1 MKYATAK
8 MSWAG
13 IGCALALLAG
23 SPAVADDTELLLVTP
38 GTGPNPFN
46 ANILLI
52 IDSSGSMKTEEQTLE
67 PYDGSTTYGGTCD
80 KTKLYWTQLEVTPTC
95 DAGNTQLI
103 DKTAYQCKL
112 SLRQIDGI
120 GLFSDTMV
128 QYRADD
134 IGASRWQT
142 LEPGNSTG
150 IVECQ
155 IDSGFHGQDSSGAKP
170 FAQAGANIAPF
181 TNDEMLEVSW
191 GSYPTS
197 ESYTVYDGNYLNW
210 RENPVL
216 IKKSRIDIARIAIK
230 TALSAINSSN
240 IAIMRFNKMEGGP
253 VILGMTDLASN
264 RAAIDGV
271 IDAIT
276 VDGRTPLAETM
287 YEAALYWLGAPAHY
301 GELIDEHP
309 TDPAALQTVAPNP
322 EVYLAPQSPVCTKN
336 YNVLLTDGEPRE
348 GGDEGDR

>member
-1 MKYATAK
+1 MDQEQVAHDAVGDKRYREHHRV
-8 MSWAG
+8 
-13 IGCALALLAG
+13 IGG
-23 SPAVADDTELLLVTP
+23 HVGFGHP
-38 GTGPNPFN
+38 GAERVERVG
-46 ANILLI
+46 
-52 IDSSGSMKTEEQTLE
+52 
-67 PYDGSTTYGGTCD
+67 
-80 KTKLYWTQLEVTPTC
+80 
-95 DAGNTQLI
+95 
-103 DKTAYQCKL
+103 
-112 SLRQIDGI
+112 
-120 GLFSDTMV
+120 DTMV

-155 IDSGFHGQDSSGAKP
+155 IDSGFHGQDSDGNRP
-170 FAQAGANIAPF
+170 FAQAGANIALF
-181 TNDEMLEVSW
+181 TSDDMLEISW

-216 IKKSRIDIARIAIK
+216 IEQSRIDIAKIALK
-230 TALSAINSSN
+230 AALSAINSSN
-240 IAIMRFNKMEGGP
+240 IAIMRFNKTEGGP

-264 RAAIDGV
+264 RAAIDSV

-287 YEAALYWLGAPAHY
+287 YEAALYWIGAPAHY

-309 TDPAALQTVAPNP
+309 TDPAALITVEPNP

-336 YNVLLTDGEPRE
+336 YNVLLTDGEPRDDIGAQLLAPTLPDFASFE
-348 GGDEGDR
+348 KFSCYNRW